1 MSKVSNT
8 NVIVGDT
15 VSTSEVDA
23 KFSDVNTAT
32 SSINAEN
39 VSYQGVD
46 HMNLKSNYLVVKS
59 GYVDNGVTDATAAM
73 PYSVVKNG
81 SAGSGAQPLSHLGS
95 TASSTG
101 LLLDFRADPLVLK
114 DGDLLRVWHACHLY
128 KHEWGNFLYIKTG
141 AYGIENLCAA
151 TYPMLSYDSNLST
164 PNFLPFPGISGG
176 WMDNTDS
183 GAEKIEIQQPDYSGS
198 DNYRSYGVALYPL
211 HGTKIGTTEMRVRY
225 TGGSTLNYQHQGSD
239 ITIYGI
245 RVFLYAAL
253 HYKMQSSGSDG
264 YLAFESS
271 SSTYG
276 TNFNNLY
283 FSHGHIGFMQMR
295 GGKV

>member
-46 HMNLKSNYLVVKS
+46 YVNLKSNYLVVKS
-59 GYVDNGVTDATAAM
+59 GYVDNEVTSATAAM
-73 PYSVVKNG
+73 SYSVVKDG
-81 SAGSGAQPLSHLGS
+81 SAGSGAQPLDHLGS
-95 TASSTG
+95 TANSTG

-128 KHEWGNFLYIKTG
+128 KHEWGNFLYIPTG

-151 TYPMLSYDSNLST
+151 TYPMLSFDSNLST

-176 WMDNTDS
+176 WMDSTDS

-198 DNYRSYGVALYPL
+198 ANHRSYGVALYPL

-271 SSTYG
+271 SSTHG
-276 TNFNNLY
+276 TNLNNLY